1 MPKESKQQVYKDYTA
16 APVDDKEKIQEIE
29 NDIWIG

>member
-1 MPKESKQQVYKDYTA
+1 MPKESKQQVYKEYK
-16 APVDDKEKIQEIE
+16 APIDEKENIQKIE